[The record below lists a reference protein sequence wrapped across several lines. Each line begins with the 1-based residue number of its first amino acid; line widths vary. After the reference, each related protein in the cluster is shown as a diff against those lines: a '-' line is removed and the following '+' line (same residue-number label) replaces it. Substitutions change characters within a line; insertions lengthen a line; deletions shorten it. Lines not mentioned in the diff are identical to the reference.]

1 MEYDILEKSR
11 GYMQE
16 GYFEKAQVI
25 LRRFL
30 HDDPS
35 SAKALELSGDLAQR
49 MGKKEEALA
58 HYEQAVEYSVGNNQ
72 YLQAIICLEKI
83 IKLEKTNSDRYVRL
97 AHLYKQYDLPNQG
110 IQKIIELCSWAIEN
124 KDETTFITGLRKIVE
139 LQPENLRLV
148 LSYIHT
154 LKSMNRSD
162 QAEEELQRL
171 KTLATEQND
180 QGILEEINKLLP
192 QPDGGEEELDP
203 KSRVELGNLL
213 YEIGSKDE
221 AIVEFNKAVSDLVEE
236 GDTGE
241 AVNVLNRIVEIDPG
255 NELAQNQL
263 RELQGGAAG
272 DSTGDKVTT
281 DKETTEKEIR
291 DKETEGITD
300 METAGFTD
308 KETEEKEIRDKET
321 TEKETGKVAE
331 VPAEEPVAEAAE
343 PVKAAETAE
352 GEADTSKPV
361 EDIFDDLIREVETY
375 VEGAEGTQDTAP
387 PAKEAEEPQT
397 LEGQIADI
405 EFLLKEMEAP
415 PAPGFEGASVFDEF
429 RGHIIWQEEDVNKRL
444 ELARRAF
451 DAELYETALTH
462 ARELKI
468 NKNTWP
474 LSLEI
479 TGAAMIKLGQYSEAI
494 RTVGPAILLED
505 IPQAEKIEMRYLLAS
520 AYEGLG
526 DFENALRE
534 IEHIM
539 STNPNYKDVREMY
552 ELLGGKGIPEK
563 VIEEKPMI
571 QPEPVTE
578 EPVAEEVKG
587 IEDRKPVEEREE
599 TYPREIEQE
608 PVVEEESEKPPEE
621 PGENIS
627 FL

>member
-1 MEYDILEKSR
+1 VVEDIE
-11 GYMQE
+11 M
-16 GYFEKAQVI
+16 
-25 LRRFL
+25 
-30 HDDPS
+30 
-35 SAKALELSGDLAQR
+35 
-49 MGKKEEALA
+49 
-58 HYEQAVEYSVGNNQ
+58 
-72 YLQAIICLEKI
+72 
-83 IKLEKTNSDRYVRL
+83 
-97 AHLYKQYDLPNQG
+97 
-110 IQKIIELCSWAIEN
+110 
-124 KDETTFITGLRKIVE
+124 
-139 LQPENLRLV
+139 
-148 LSYIHT
+148 
-154 LKSMNRSD
+154 
-162 QAEEELQRL
+162 
-171 KTLATEQND
+171 
-180 QGILEEINKLLP
+180 
-192 QPDGGEEELDP
+192 
-203 KSRVELGNLL
+203 
-213 YEIGSKDE
+213 
-221 AIVEFNKAVSDLVEE
+221 
-236 GDTGE
+236 
-241 AVNVLNRIVEIDPG
+241 
-255 NELAQNQL
+255 
-263 RELQGGAAG
+263 
-272 DSTGDKVTT
+272 
-281 DKETTEKEIR
+281 R
-291 DKETEGITD
+291 DKETV
-300 METAGFTD
+300 
-308 KETEEKEIRDKET
+308 EKEIEEKVGALDTAEKAGGLE
-321 TEKETGKVAE
+321 TEKEAE
-331 VPAEEPVAEAAE
+331 EIAEAPAEEPVAEPAE

-352 GEADTSKPV
+352 PDAETSKPA

-375 VEGAEGTQDTAP
+375 VEGAEGKHDTAP

-415 PAPGFEGASVFDEF
+415 PAPGWEVASVFDEF

-444 ELARRAF
+444 ELARQAF

-505 IPQAEKIEMRYLLAS
+505 IPQTEKIEMRYLLAS

-571 QPEPVTE
+571 QPGPVTE
-578 EPVAEEVKG
+578 EPVVEEVKG
-587 IEDRKPVEEREE
+587 VEDRKPVEEREE
-599 TYPREIEQE
+599 MYPKEREIEQG
-608 PVVEEESEKPPEE
+608 PVVEEESERLPEE